1 MLYSPN
7 INDDGLLVV
16 EDVFHSY
23 GVSYGARGFL
33 IHQNIHLSIFVRK
46 LSMILI
52 IDFKTKKFNFSLNK
66 YIHSVEIF
74 ESIVAFKINES
85 LCKIENEV
93 LYNKGKNFELKDY
106 AHIHDPNTPGSNKFV
121 VFIKNLYPKFRGTL
135 KYFVFKINER
145 FLKKFFK

>member
-1 MLYSPN
+1 MT
-7 INDDGLLVV
+7 
-16 EDVFHSY
+16 
-23 GVSYGARGFL
+23 
-33 IHQNIHLSIFVRK
+33 QK
-46 LSMILI
+46 LGIVYTPLEI
-52 IDFKTKKFNFSLNK
+52 VDFI
-66 YIHSVEIF
+66 IHSVEIF
-74 ESIVAFKINES
+74 ESIVAFKISES